1 MFTTSKY
8 ALCSFK
14 NSATHVNRLPIEI
27 LVRIFSCVMAAR
39 PHFGRFPYYLSQT
52 TFGAVC
58 KHWRRIT
65 LSSPLLW
72 DFITSCSHPSM
83 IEIAIQ
89 RSQNIT
95 LKAYIERCEPG
106 FVDLVQP
113 HISSIKY
120 LTCDFTRGVVTA
132 DQPHALVVISP
143 ILERLNLRRCHI
155 TDTGRMLSVSGTPF
169 SRTAVRV
176 MLPGS
181 LNYLSLFFT
190 PLTDHFTHL
199 TTLTNVSLQGI
210 EAPFETILLLLK
222 NNIRL
227 EEIRVADILLEDA
240 NRSGETVSLPHLRKF
255 SYSGDTTY
263 PFLHRLTTPQRAQ
276 FSFKFIDTLKD
287 SATILQDVLP
297 VSLAPHRMPPID
309 FLSFQINH
317 PSATISTRN
326 SEGGGISISWQDE
339 RLSNEAVSWDLLDL
353 QTAREVCLSL
363 SPTAHHGPA
372 HLHDIGA
379 LLERARCFDTLS
391 LSNPGEMYE
400 SSVLSTI
407 TPGSTKGLW
416 PSLSKIRIAG
426 PAQGFPLR
434 ELVDLVKTRK
444 ETDGISDIRHVDVL
458 ILRGGSVPLD
468 ELERLVSVNVK
479 VVDAWMVPGGWERGG
494 VANC

>member
-27 LVRIFSCVMAAR
+27 LVRIFSCVMASR

-83 IEIAIQ
+83 IKIALQ

-95 LKAYIERCEPG
+95 LKAYIERCEPDL
-106 FVDLVQP
+106 VDLVQP
-113 HISSIKY
+113 HVSSIKH
-120 LTCDFTRGVVTA
+120 LTCDFTQGVATA
-132 DQPHALVVISP
+132 DQPHPLVMISP

-155 TDTGRMLSVSGTPF
+155 TDTGRILSVSGTPF
-169 SRTAVRV
+169 SRTAVRIL
-176 MLPGS
+176 LPGS
-181 LNYLSLFFT
+181 LNYHSLFFT
-190 PLTDHFTHL
+190 PLTDHFTRL

-210 EAPFETILLLLK
+210 EAPFETLLLLK
-222 NNIRL
+222 NNIHL
-227 EEIRVADILLEDA
+227 EEIRVADIFLEDA
-240 NRSGETVSLPHLRKF
+240 NRSGETISLPHLRKF

-276 FSFKFIDTLKD
+276 FSFKFTDTLKD

-297 VSLAPHRMPPID
+297 VSLAPPRVLPID
-309 FLSFQINH
+309 SVSFQMDH
-317 PSATISTRN
+317 PPTTISTRN
-326 SEGGGISISWQDE
+326 SEGGGISISWEDE
-339 RLSNEAVSWDLLDL
+339 RLLNEAVTWDLLDL
-353 QTAREVCLSL
+353 HTAREVCLSL
-363 SPTAHHGPA
+363 SPTAHPNPA

-379 LLERARCFDTLS
+379 LLERTECFDTLS

-407 TPGSTKGLW
+407 TPRVSEGALA
-416 PSLSKIRIAG
+416 I
-426 PAQGFPLR
+426 
-434 ELVDLVKTRK
+434 VKQDSHRRPC
-444 ETDGISDIRHVDVL
+444 SR
-458 ILRGGSVPLD
+458 
-468 ELERLVSVNVK
+468 VSS
-479 VVDAWMVPGGWERGG
+479 
-494 VANC
+494 